1 MITVLLVND
10 EAIVRE
16 GLRMRL
22 ALEADITIVG
32 EATTG
37 AEALEQVQRLQ
48 PAISLM
54 DLALPDMDGIA
65 AIAALRAAHTAS
77 ALVILSLQ
85 DDATIRARAQAALA
99 AAFVGK
105 HERVK
110 TVLTMIR
117 YVGQLGRQGRLVGRI
132 RSHSLIRLAADIF
145 VPSLSLCVGWS
156 QDL

>member
-1 MITVLLVND
+1 MIMVLLVND

-22 ALEADITIVG
+22 ALEEDITIAG

-48 PAISLM
+48 PAIVLM

-65 AIAALRAAHTAS
+65 AISALRAARAAS
-77 ALVILSLQ
+77 AVVILSLQ
-85 DDATIRARAQAALA
+85 DDATIRAQAQAAGA

-105 HERVK
+105 HEGVKALLNVIRRV
-110 TVLTMIR
+110 
-117 YVGQLGRQGRLVGRI
+117 G
-132 RSHSLIRLAADIF
+132 
-145 VPSLSLCVGWS
+145 
-156 QDL
+156 

>member
-22 ALEADITIVG
+22 ALEADMMIVG

-48 PAISLM
+48 PAIVLM
-54 DLALPDMDGIA
+54 DLALQDMDGIA

-77 ALVILSLQ
+77 AVVILSLQ
-85 DDATIRARAQAALA
+85 DDATIRARAQAAGA

-105 HERVK
+105 HEGVK
-110 TVLTMIR
+110 TVLTVIR
-117 YVGQLGRQGRLVGRI
+117 RVGQRGRQG
-132 RSHSLIRLAADIF
+132 
-145 VPSLSLCVGWS
+145 
-156 QDL
+156 